1 MTRAHVLVYA
11 LTLACIP
18 VVAALLT
25 GQDPMVSYAHLAG
38 MLMRAAEIG
47 LEMRR

>member
-1 MTRAHVLVYA
+1 MTIPSTITYVCLMICLPIVIA
-11 LTLACIP
+11 L
-18 VVAALLT
+18 AA
-25 GQDPMVSYAHLAG
+25 GHDPMAGYAQLAG